1 MFLYIKETNSNDS
14 VETISRHHPKILID
28 TSSQF
33 LQLRK
38 PLPKVE
44 SIYRIDLELETS
56 RKHDAKLRRVLFVH
70 ITLAALL
77 SSYSTLNSSMKD
89 WVTAP
94 YEGAPRRLQMPS
106 KYLEVHQDDR
116 FGVKVTE

>member
-14 VETISRHHPKILID
+14 AEKYSRQHPQILID
-28 TSSQF
+28 TTSQF

-44 SIYRIDLELETS
+44 SIYSIDLELETS
-56 RKHDAKLRRVLFVH
+56 RKHDTKLRRVLCAH

-77 SSYSTLNSSMKD
+77 SSYSTYNSSMKD

-94 YEGAPRRLQMPS
+94 YEGAPRRLQIPS
-106 KYLEVHQDDR
+106 NYLEVHQDDR